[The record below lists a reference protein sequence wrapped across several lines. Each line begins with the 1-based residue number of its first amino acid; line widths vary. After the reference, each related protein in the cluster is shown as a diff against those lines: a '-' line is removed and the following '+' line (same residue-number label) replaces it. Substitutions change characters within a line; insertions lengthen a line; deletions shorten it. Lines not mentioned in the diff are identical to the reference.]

1 MWSNWFDICVIVL
14 VLVTLVMYMHSVHRT
29 KHSQATVE
37 EDIGLAVLI
46 VRNLAMILRICIMV
60 KKYVGSGLFSQ
71 KSQRSCISAA
81 AFRMCLCYPP
91 VELLLRLTALN
102 MQYTFLVR
110 STIASAL

>member
-46 VRNLAMILRICIMV
+46 VRNLAMILRICLMV
-60 KKYVGSGLFSQ
+60 KKYVGSGLFSP
-71 KSQRSCISAA
+71 KSQRSSSQRQLSACA
-81 AFRMCLCYPP
+81 CVMHP
-91 VELLLRLTALN
+91 LN
-102 MQYTFLVR
+102 YC
-110 STIASAL
+110 